1 RHSYPTRRSSD
12 LFNII
17 GRMALDGNYNINR
30 DFIDKY
36 MVFHETRRKSFQ
48 NRHSKIRKKCYCE
61 GNMEVGMGIMKI
73 NIFMFISMKSKDV
86 LGNPKSKGCQIDME
100 E

>member
-1 RHSYPTRRSSD
+1 
-12 LFNII
+12 
-17 GRMALDGNYNINR
+17 
-30 DFIDKY
+30 
-36 MVFHETRRKSFQ
+36 
-48 NRHSKIRKKCYCE
+48 
-61 GNMEVGMGIMKI
+61 MGIMKI